1 MKKFCLVLFVLVIL
15 AAFFII
21 NKHMLLY
28 VYMNPYTNTK
38 SLPYISK
45 TIKMLDKAF
54 EYAKFSSHK
63 NGMDFKYLYYN
74 AYGSGFIKKNPIPN
88 DLDFAVGVYLG
99 EYNYDGKNG
108 DKIAGSIVNKMN
120 SFETS
125 FNFYINMSG
134 NNHTFTTTTPL
145 GQMNIFSKQYNTSV
159 KNISDSLDTA
169 LLGNNYVKYTQ
180 KHLEDSSD
188 SVLVDV
194 PYIMKSNEILMENRK
209 PIVLYSDLVNY
220 NPFMPRYIR
229 EISIIPEYYMTIN
242 YKGKS
247 HLVEIVPES
256 FLGNRLQLSRRIFAS
271 TIFVHNSSAK
281 FLQNAPYFK
290 NDEDYLF
297 YRMLSFKRH
306 LQDINNIL
314 VMEDRPVK
322 LFKRLIQ
329 TADMVYPVLPS
340 GTYQEISDFV
350 SENLSNKNIQLLN
363 EYTNICGNLYAIME
377 TPKLFFHL
385 QSSGKLENMYKTL
398 EYTVKAMEQI
408 GQIDKKTI
416 SILKNYQEKELSE
429 MFKLKNEREL
439 KAYKEKV
446 MDNEYGEIS
455 DTAGAAVLAQTSDR
469 KKIRRYIEMFN
480 KIYIDAGYHK
490 VSLYWLDNNTLG
502 VVEDDFTK
510 NIKDFKAF
518 AKENDLIDINYKL
531 IKPEQVPDMKMRY
544 DVFAR
549 FNSTAEENHN
559 YEYFQKVLLNDRN
572 NFKTKRKLIWAK

>member
-1 MKKFCLVLFVLVIL
+1 MKKFFLVIL
-15 AAFFII
+15 SLIIIFSIYII
-21 NKHMLLY
+21 NKHAMLY

-38 SLPYISK
+38 TLPYISS
-45 TIKMLDKAF
+45 TIKMLNNAF

-63 NGMDFKYLYYN
+63 GGNDFKYLYYN
-74 AYGSGFIKKNPIPN
+74 AYGSGFIKRNPIPN
-88 DLDFAVGVYLG
+88 DLDFAVGVHLG

-108 DKIAGSIVNKMN
+108 NEIAHSIVDKMN

-125 FNFYINMSG
+125 FNFYINMNG

-145 GQMNIFSKQYNTSV
+145 GQMDIFSKQYKTSV
-159 KNISDSLDTA
+159 ENIADSLDTA

-188 SVLVDV
+188 SMLVDV

-209 PIVLYSDLVNY
+209 PMILYSDLVNY
-220 NPFMPRYIR
+220 NPFMPHYMR
-229 EISIIPEYYMTIN
+229 EISIIPEYYATIN
-242 YKGKS
+242 YKGKNY
-247 HLVEIVPES
+247 LVEIVPES

-271 TIFVHNSSAK
+271 TVFVHNSSAK
-281 FLQNAPYFK
+281 FLENAPFFNK
-290 NDEDYLF
+290 EEDYLF

-329 TADMVYPVLPS
+329 TADMVYPVLEPK
-340 GTYQEISDFV
+340 TYQEISDFV
-350 SENLSNKNIQLLN
+350 YENLSSKNIQLLN

-377 TPKLFFHL
+377 TPKLFFRL
-385 QSSGKLENMYKTL
+385 QKNGKLEDMYKTL
-398 EYTVKAMEQI
+398 EYTVKAMEQSD
-408 GQIDKKTI
+408 IDKQTVL
-416 SILKNYQEKELSE
+416 ILKNYQEKELNG
-429 MFKLKNEREL
+429 MFNLKNENEL
-439 KAYKEKV
+439 KAYKERV
-446 MDNEYGEIS
+446 MENEYGDIAK
-455 DTAGAAVLAQTSDR
+455 TAGQAVLASATDR
-469 KKIRRYIEMFN
+469 KKIQQYIGMFN

-531 IKPEQVPDMKMRY
+531 IKPENVPDMKMRY

-549 FNSTAEENHN
+549 FNSSAEENRN
-559 YEYFQKVLLNDRN
+559 YERFQKLLLDDKA
-572 NFKTKRKLIWAK
+572 NFKTKRKLVWVK

>member
-1 MKKFCLVLFVLVIL
+1 MKKFFLVIL
-15 AAFFII
+15 SLIIIFSIYII
-21 NKHMLLY
+21 NKHAMLY

-38 SLPYISK
+38 TLPYISS
-45 TIKMLDKAF
+45 TIKMLNNAF

-63 NGMDFKYLYYN
+63 GGNDFKYLYYN
-74 AYGSGFIKKNPIPN
+74 AYGSGFIKRNPIPN

-169 LLGNNYVKYTQ
+169 LSGNNYVKYTQ
-180 KHLEDSSD
+180 KQLEDSSD

-229 EISIIPEYYMTIN
+229 EISIIPEYYTTIN

-377 TPKLFFHL
+377 TPKLFFNL

-416 SILKNYQEKELSE
+416 SILKNYQEKELSG

-455 DTAGAAVLAQTSDR
+455 DTAGAAVLAQISDR